1 MTPSQEIMQKIT
13 DQKDTF
19 LKNVSLLRKLDP
31 HDDYWSMLA
40 DVNAFTR
47 NNIFLESGMVIMWIG
62 REHKPKR
69 ILEIGTR
76 TGGSLISL
84 LCTYSQSDFGK
95 IEEIV
100 SFDLWRE
107 YFSVTPLSSFISKLF
122 GKKRNINVA
131 PKGLEKISGKII
143 ERQATNKVRKNL
155 SAFSIPHDKINF
167 VSGDSKET
175 VPAFFKTHPQKKFDY
190 ILVDGGH
197 DELTAYTDLK
207 NIVDHCTPG
216 GFIVF
221 DDIAPESYN
230 LLGVWEKFK
239 SEHKEQFDFYEIM
252 HRKGIA
258 WAVKK

>member
-1 MTPSQEIMQKIT
+1 MTPSQEIMDKIISQKN
-13 DQKDTF
+13 TF

-31 HDDYWSMLA
+31 HDDYWRMLC
-40 DVNAFTR
+40 DVDAFTH

-62 REHKPKR
+62 CEYKPKR

-84 LCTYSQSDFGK
+84 LCTYSQNDFKK

-107 YFSVTPLSSFISKLF
+107 YFSVTPLASFISKIF
-122 GKKRNINVA
+122 GKKRNINVS
-131 PKGLEKISGKII
+131 PKRLEKIHGKII
-143 ERQATNKVRKNL
+143 ERQAINKVRKNL
-155 SAFSIPHDKINF
+155 SAFLIPSDKINF
-167 VSGDSKET
+167 ISGDSKKK
-175 VPAFFKTHPQKKFDY
+175 VPTFFAMYPQKKFDY

-197 DELTAYTDLK
+197 DEVTAYTDLK
-207 NIVDHCTPG
+207 NIVDYCDKQG
-216 GFIVF
+216 VIIF

-258 WAVKK
+258 WAIRK